1 MFAIAF
7 DLVVADT
14 EKHHPKG
21 ISQAYTDIGST
32 LERFGFQRI
41 QGNVYVNN
49 SEDMTN
55 LFQAILALKVLPWLP
70 ASVRDIR
77 AFRIEQWSDFTPLIK
92 KP

>member
-32 LERFGFQRI
+32 LEQFGFQRI
-41 QGNVYVNN
+41 QGSVYVTN
-49 SEDMTN
+49 SDDMAS
-55 LFQAILALKVLPWLP
+55 LFQAILTLKALPWFP